1 MEGEA
6 GVPETSPHGSR
17 DEDQSVH
24 ASPTGPSRVLMM
36 DLYELTM
43 AQAFW
48 SAGMAE
54 LPSTFSLF
62 TRSLPRRRGYLVA
75 AGLDDCLSWLE
86 RLSFGPR
93 ELGSLEQLGVF
104 PTQFLDWL
112 GGLRFQGDVR
122 AVPEGTVVFPDEPIL
137 EVDAPLAVAQMAET
151 YLLNQATL
159 QTTLA
164 TKVSRCR
171 QAARGR
177 PLAEFGFRH
186 AQGLDAGMKV
196 ARVCRLVGVGATSNV
211 SGALEYGLEV
221 SGTMAHSFVQAH
233 SDEVSALRH
242 LAEALGPRATLLADT
257 FNTERGIAAAVQV
270 AGEMRRRGVD
280 VAAIRLDSG
289 DLDELSRLARRALDA
304 AGLFTVKVIVTGGL
318 DEYRIDQL
326 TAGPDPAPIDSFG
339 VGSAMVVSADAP
351 LTDTVYKLVSC
362 DGRPVRKTSVG
373 KVTLPGPKQVWRSPG
388 FAGDVLA
395 LRDEPAPSEAH
406 RPLLELVMRGGQRTE
421 AGRRSL
427 GESSSH
433 HAEQVA
439 ALPADLADLATPV
452 PFPLRLSPGLEAL
465 VARLDRSPV

>member
-1 MEGEA
+1 MDGEA
-6 GVPETSPHGSR
+6 GVTETSPHGSR

-24 ASPTGPSRVLMM
+24 ASPAGPSRVLMM

-62 TRSLPRRRGYLVA
+62 TRSLPARRGYLVA

-233 SDEVSALRH
+233 EDEVGALRH
-242 LAEALGPRATLLADT
+242 LAEALGPRATLLVDT
-257 FNTERGIAAAVQV
+257 FTTERGMAAAVQV
-270 AGEMRRRGVD
+270 ASEMRQQGVE
-280 VAAIRLDSG
+280 VAAVRLDSG
-289 DLDELSRLARRALDA
+289 NLDKLSRLARHALDA
-304 AGLFTVKVIVTGGL
+304 AGLFAVKVIVTGGL
-318 DEYRIDQL
+318 DEYRIAEL

-351 LTDTVYKLVSC
+351 LTDTVYKLVCCS
-362 DGRPVRKTSVG
+362 GRPVRKTSSG
-373 KVTLPGPKQVWRSPG
+373 KVTLPGPKQVWRYPG
-388 FAGDVLA
+388 FAGDLLA
-395 LRDEPAPSEAH
+395 LRDEAAPSGEH
-406 RPLLELVMRGGQRTE
+406 QPLLELVMRAGQRTE

-427 GESSSH
+427 AESSSH
-433 HAEQVA
+433 HAREIA
-439 ALPADLADLATPV
+439 SLPAALADLEAPA
-452 PFPLRLSPGLEAL
+452 PFPLRLSSELQAL
-465 VARLDRSPV
+465 VARMDRAQI

>member
-1 MEGEA
+1 MAGEA
-6 GVPETSPHGSR
+6 EVSETSGDASRYGDGSTPPWP
-17 DEDQSVH
+17 
-24 ASPTGPSRVLMM
+24 AGPPPVLMM

-86 RLSFGPR
+86 RLSFGPQ
-93 ELGSLEQLGVF
+93 ELSSLEQLGIF

-122 AVPEGTVVFPDEPIL
+122 AVAEGTVVFPDEPLL

-164 TKVSRCR
+164 TKVARCR
-171 QAARGR
+171 QAAAGR

-196 ARVCRLVGVGATSNV
+196 ARVCRLVGVKATSNV
-211 SGALEYGLEV
+211 AGALEYGLDV

-233 SDEVSALRH
+233 EDEISALRN
-242 LAEALGPRATLLADT
+242 LADALGPRATLLVDT

-270 AGEMRRRGVD
+270 ASEMHQQGVE

-289 DLDELSRLARRALDA
+289 DLDQLSRLARHALDA
-304 AGLFTVKVIVTGGL
+304 AGLFAVKVIVTGGL
-318 DEYRIDQL
+318 DEYRIAEL

-351 LTDTVYKLVSC
+351 LTDTVYKLVCCS
-362 DGRPVRKTSVG
+362 GRPVRKTSAG

-395 LRDEPAPSEAH
+395 LRDEAAPSGAH
-406 RPLLELVMRGGQRTE
+406 QPLLELVMRAGQRTE

-427 GESSSH
+427 AESSSH
-433 HAEQVA
+433 HAREIA
-439 ALPADLADLATPV
+439 SLPAALADLEAPA
-452 PFPLRLSPGLEAL
+452 PFPLRLSSELEAL
-465 VARLDRSPV
+465 VARMDRSQS

>member
-1 MEGEA
+1 MAQSGGRDQEP
-6 GVPETSPHGSR
+6 PE
-17 DEDQSVH
+17 QV
-24 ASPTGPSRVLMM
+24 SPTGPSRVLMM

-62 TRSLPRRRGYLVA
+62 TRSLPTRRGYLVA
-75 AGLDDCLSWLE
+75 AGLEDCLSWLE
-86 RLSFGPR
+86 GFSFGPR
-93 ELGSLEQLGVF
+93 ELGSLEELGVF
-104 PTQFLDWL
+104 PDRFLDWL

-122 AVPEGTVVFPDEPIL
+122 AVAEGTVVFPDEPIL

-177 PLAEFGFRH
+177 PLAEFGLRH

-211 SGALEYGLEV
+211 AGALEYGLEV

-233 SDEVSALRH
+233 EDEVSALRN
-242 LAEALGPRATLLADT
+242 LAESLGTRATLLVDT
-257 FNTERGIAAAVQV
+257 YNAERGIAAAVQV
-270 AGEMRRRGVD
+270 ASEMRRRGVE

-289 DLDELSRLARRALDA
+289 DLDQLSRLARRALDA

-362 DGRPVRKTSVG
+362 DGRPVRKTSAG
-373 KVTLPGPKQVWRSPG
+373 KVTLPGPKQVWRAPE

-433 HAEQVA
+433 HATQIA
-439 ALPADLADLATPV
+439 GLPADLADLDTPG

-465 VARLDRSPV
+465 VTQMDRLPV

>member
-1 MEGEA
+1 MAGEA
-6 GVPETSPHGSR
+6 EVSETSGKASRYGDGSTPPWP
-17 DEDQSVH
+17 
-24 ASPTGPSRVLMM
+24 AGPPPVLMM

-62 TRSLPRRRGYLVA
+62 TRSLPRQRGYLVA

-86 RLSFGPR
+86 RLSFGPQ
-93 ELGSLEQLGVF
+93 ELSALEQLGIF
-104 PTQFLDWL
+104 PAEFLDWL

-122 AVPEGTVVFPDEPIL
+122 AVSEGTVVFPDEPLL

-164 TKVSRCR
+164 TKVARCR
-171 QAARGR
+171 QAAAGR

-196 ARVCRLVGVGATSNV
+196 ARVCRLVGVEATSNV
-211 SGALEYGLEV
+211 AGALEYGLGV

-233 SDEVSALRH
+233 EDEISALRN
-242 LAEALGPRATLLADT
+242 LAQALGPRATLLVDT

-270 AGEMRRRGVD
+270 ASEMRQQGVE

-289 DLDELSRLARRALDA
+289 DLDQLSRLARHALDA
-304 AGLFTVKVIVTGGL
+304 AGLFPVKVIVTGGL
-318 DEYRIDQL
+318 DEYRIAQL

-351 LTDTVYKLVSC
+351 LTDTVYKLVCCS
-362 DGRPVRKTSVG
+362 GRPVRKTSAG

-388 FAGDVLA
+388 FAGDLLA
-395 LRDEPAPSEAH
+395 LRDEAAPSEAH
-406 RPLLELVMRGGQRTE
+406 QPLLELVMRAGQRTE

-427 GESSSH
+427 AESSSH
-433 HAEQVA
+433 HAREMA
-439 ALPADLADLATPV
+439 RLPAELADLVAPE
-452 PFPLRLSPGLEAL
+452 PFSLRLSPELEAL
-465 VARLDRSPV
+465 VARMDHSQV

>member
-1 MEGEA
+1 MQ
-6 GVPETSPHGSR
+6 PWPPS
-17 DEDQSVH
+17 
-24 ASPTGPSRVLMM
+24 PSRVLMM

-62 TRSLPRRRGYLVA
+62 TRSLPSRRGYLVA

-86 RLSFGPR
+86 RLSFGAQ
-93 ELGSLEQLGVF
+93 ELSALEQLGVF
-104 PTQFLDWL
+104 PTEFLEWL
-112 GGLRFQGDVR
+112 GDLRFQGDVR
-122 AVPEGTVVFPDEPIL
+122 AVPEGTVVFADEPIL

-177 PLAEFGFRH
+177 PLAEFGLRH

-196 ARVCRLVGVGATSNV
+196 ARVCRLVGVRATSNV
-211 SGALEYGLEV
+211 AGALEYGLEV

-233 SDEVSALRH
+233 EDEVGALRN
-242 LAEALGPRATLLADT
+242 LADALGSRATLLADT
-257 FNTERGIAAAVQV
+257 FDTERGIAAAVQV
-270 AGEMRRRGVD
+270 ATEMSQRGAG

-289 DLDELSRLARRALDA
+289 DLDHLSRLARLALDA
-304 AGLFTVKVIVTGGL
+304 AGLFAVKVIVTGGL
-318 DEYRIDQL
+318 DEYRIAEL

-362 DGRPVRKTSVG
+362 DGRPVRKTSAG
-373 KVTLPGPKQVWRSPG
+373 KVTIPGPKQVWRSPG
-388 FAGDVLA
+388 YAGDVLA
-395 LRDEPAPSEAH
+395 LRDEPAPSGVH
-406 RPLLELVMRGGQRTE
+406 RPLLELVMRSGQRTE

-427 GESSSH
+427 GEASSH
-433 HAEQVA
+433 HAEEMA
-439 ALPADLADLATPV
+439 CLPAELADLEAPA
-452 PFPLRLSPGLEAL
+452 PFRLRLSPELAAV
-465 VARLDRSPV
+465 VARLDRSPI

>member
-6 GVPETSPHGSR
+6 EVHETARHQGRSDPGSGPPWPP
-17 DEDQSVH
+17 S
-24 ASPTGPSRVLMM
+24 PSRVLMM

-62 TRSLPRRRGYLVA
+62 TRSLPKQRGYLVA
-75 AGLDDCLSWLE
+75 AGMDDCLSWVE
-86 RLSFGPR
+86 RLAFGPL
-93 ELGSLEQLGVF
+93 ELSALEELGVF
-104 PTQFLDWL
+104 PAQFLDWL
-112 GGLRFQGDVR
+112 GDLRFQGDVR

-196 ARVCRLVGVGATSNV
+196 ARACRLVGVGATSNLA
-211 SGALEYGLEV
+211 GALEYGLEV

-233 SDEVSALRH
+233 EDEVSALRN
-242 LAEALGPRATLLADT
+242 LAQALGPRATLLADT
-257 FNTERGIAAAVQV
+257 FDTERGIAAVVQV
-270 AGEMRRRGVD
+270 ASEMHQRGVE

-289 DLDELSRLARRALDA
+289 DLDELSRIARHALDA
-304 AGLFTVKVIVTGGL
+304 AGLFAVKVIVTGGL
-318 DEYRIDQL
+318 DEYRIAKL

-362 DGRPVRKTSVG
+362 DGRPVRKTSAG
-373 KVTLPGPKQVWRSPG
+373 KVTLPGPKQVWRVPG

-406 RPLLELVMRGGQRTE
+406 RPLLELVMRAGQRTE

-427 GESSSH
+427 GEASSH
-433 HAEQVA
+433 HAKEIA
-439 ALPADLADLATPV
+439 CLPADLADLEAPA
-452 PFPLRLSPGLEAL
+452 PFRLRLSPELEAL
-465 VARLDRSPV
+465 VARMDSSPI